1 MENNYVVIMA
11 GGIGSR
17 FWPASRTAKP
27 KQFLDILGNGKSL
40 LRQTYERFLTIA
52 PANQILI
59 VTHED
64 YAELVR
70 NEIPEM
76 DPNHILLE
84 PQRQNTAPCIAYAAY
99 KIYRENPKAQFV
111 VAPSDHLILKE
122 EIFTEQIKTCLA
134 YVASSSKLITL
145 GIEPTHP
152 NTGYGYIHFDKNP
165 VDGAF
170 HNVRSFTEKPNWEKA
185 VAFLADG
192 SYLWNAGIFIWSAQS
207 IIQNFNRYCPEIS
220 YFFDQIKTDFN
231 AAETIQLI
239 RSNYHN
245 LPSISVDYAIMEKS
259 DDILTMPANIG
270 WSDIGTWAALHEV
283 MNKDVDQNGL
293 LSTNPDLCQ
302 MTASKGNLVR
312 QINPEKL
319 TIIDGLE
326 NYLVVDEKDVLLIYP
341 IQKEQEIKSL
351 LKQIE
356 LDKGSQYS

>member
-1 MENNYVVIMA
+1 MKNNYVVIMA

-122 EIFTEQIKTCLA
+122 EIFTEQIKNCLA
-134 YVASSSKLITL
+134 YVSTSNKLITL

-152 NTGYGYIHFDKNP
+152 NTGYGYIHFDKNT
-165 VDGAF
+165 VDGSF

-185 VAFLADG
+185 VSFIADG
-192 SYLWNAGIFIWSAQS
+192 SYLWNAGIFIWSAKS
-207 IIQNFNRYCPEIS
+207 IIQNFNLHCPEIS
-220 YFFDQIKTDFN
+220 FFFNQIETDFN
-231 AAETIQLI
+231 DPETIQLI

-283 MNKDVDQNGL
+283 MNKDEDQNGL
-293 LSTNPDLCQ
+293 LSTNPELCQ